1 MPSPPNIGLGA
12 NKNFEKMA
20 RLLHRHENHTPGF
33 WPKTTLLQSMNL
45 RILTLFLAGILC
57 FSAYGQDDDWTK
69 SLFKGLGNA
78 GAKKKAE
85 LDQIDFQFAMSVNEN
100 AGLFDVEQKGEGLAK
115 GLYALKERS
124 EKTKEEIARDTLEY
138 AIQYYNWRLYA
149 IAEASFMEAKGYM
162 EANQLTEDINYLR
175 CLSNIGLVYLVQGRM
190 DESRQYIE
198 DALARS
204 ERMQGVKSAAYA
216 ANLNSLA
223 KLGQELGKYNEAE
236 KQFNQTL
243 DICKEVFGETS
254 MQGAIV
260 LNNKAMLYQEL
271 GRYDQAVG
279 LMKEAIAKEA
289 AAPKKVLEGKK
300 SFDSRRF
307 QLNLATLYQ
316 LSGDLPRAEAT
327 LLEIKKVFENR
338 FQKNNPEYAS
348 LLNQL
353 GLLYIEMGKMDQVE
367 EQLAKAVEVYKK
379 KFTENNAAYARALN
393 DLGNFY
399 RMQKRYDEAEKALS
413 TARATNL
420 SLLGANHPDYVKS
433 VEDLAIL
440 YWKKNDLAKAKTFY
454 GEAIGKSLDF
464 INHYFP
470 PMSEAEKTKYWDV
483 LQPRFQRFF
492 NYAIAASATD
502 PTIVRDMFNYQMATK
517 ALLLSATS
525 KIKQTI
531 LASGD
536 KALINDYL
544 SWIAQ
549 KETLA
554 RYYALSKEDLQKQ
567 EINLAALEAQANN
580 LERSLSERSKDFS
593 SGYAT
598 ETVTYAQVA
607 ALLSDTEAVV
617 DIIRLQGFDEQLVKD
632 SKYVVMVVK
641 KGDALPAMAVI
652 DNGSQLE
659 TRYSKFYKNSILQ
672 RTPDGYSYD
681 QYWGKIDPLVA
692 GKKTIYFSPDG
703 IYNQINVNTLKKEG
717 GDYVLGRYDL
727 VVLGNSKD
735 LLEIKAKKPA
745 SVKKDAFLLGFPNY
759 GGNAVAALPGTKVEL
774 EAVSKILKS
783 NGYTVST
790 LSGAEASEKNLKA
803 VKGPQLMHI
812 ATHGYFLADGD
823 VGSGGAA
830 GVNAENAKGNPLLR
844 SGLLLAGASR
854 TLSGH
859 AIPDLQSNDN
869 GVLTAYE
876 AMNLSLEGTDLIILS
891 ACETGL
897 GDVRAGEGV
906 YGLQRAFQVAGARAL
921 IMSLWKVDDVAT
933 QLLMTNFY
941 TYWAKGGSKL
951 KAFRQA
957 QLKLMAQYKD
967 PYYWGAFVMMGE

>member
-1 MPSPPNIGLGA
+1 MS
-12 NKNFEKMA
+12 
-20 RLLHRHENHTPGF
+20 
-33 WPKTTLLQSMNL
+33 S
-45 RILTLFLAGILC
+45 RILLLFLASVLC
-57 FSAYGQDDDWTK
+57 FSAYGQEDDWTK
-69 SLFKGLGNA
+69 SLFKGLGDA

-85 LDQIDFQFAMSVNEN
+85 LDQVDFQFAISVNEN

-124 EKTKEEIARDTLEY
+124 DKTKEEIARDTLEY

-149 IAEASFMEAKGYM
+149 IAEASFQEAKSYM
-162 EANQLTEDINYLR
+162 EENQLTENINYLR
-175 CLSNIGLVYLVQGRM
+175 CLSNIGLVYLVQGKT
-190 DESRQYIE
+190 DESKQYIE

-204 ERMQGVKSAAYA
+204 EKSQGKKSAAYA

-223 KLGQELGKYNEAE
+223 KLEQEQGKYNEAE
-236 KQFNQTL
+236 KQFDEAL
-243 DICKEVFGETS
+243 GICKEVFGDVS
-254 MQGAIV
+254 MQNAIV

-271 GRYDQAVG
+271 GRYDQAVE
-279 LMKEAIAKEA
+279 LMKASIINEE
-289 AAPKKVLEGKK
+289 AAPKKALEGKK

-307 QLNLATLYQ
+307 QLNLATMYQ
-316 LSGDLPRAEAT
+316 LSGDLPKAETT
-327 LLEIKKVFENR
+327 LLEIKKIFENR
-338 FQKNNPEYAS
+338 LQKNNPEYAS

-353 GLLYIEMGKMDQVE
+353 GMLYIQMDKMDQVE
-367 EQLAKAVEVYKK
+367 ELLKKAVDVYKK
-379 KFTENNAAYARALN
+379 KFTEENASYARALN

-399 RMQKRYDEAEKALS
+399 RMQKRFDEAENALTS
-413 TARATNL
+413 ARNINL
-420 SLLGANHPDYVKS
+420 SVLGANHPDYVKS
-433 VEDLAIL
+433 VEDLGIL

-454 GEAIGKSLDF
+454 GEAMEKSLDF

-492 NYAIAASATD
+492 NYAIDASESDAS
-502 PTIVRDMFNYQMATK
+502 IILDMFNYQIATK
-517 ALLLSATS
+517 ALLLSATN
-525 KIKQTI
+525 KIKQAI
-531 LASGD
+531 LSSGD
-536 KALINDYL
+536 NELIDNYL

-567 EINLAALEAQANN
+567 NINLAVLEDQANN
-580 LERSLSERSKDFS
+580 LERNLSERSKDFS
-593 SGYAT
+593 AGYTT
-598 ETVTYAQVA
+598 EIVKYEKIAS
-607 ALLSDTEAVV
+607 LLSDAEAVV
-617 DIIRLQGFDEQLVKD
+617 EIIRLRGFDKNLTKD

-641 KGDALPAMAVI
+641 KGDALPKMTVI
-652 DNGSQLE
+652 ENGNQLD
-659 TRYSKFYKNSILQ
+659 TRYSKYYKNAIQQ
-672 RTPDGYSYD
+672 RTPDEYSYD
-681 QYWGKIDPLVA
+681 QYWSKIDPLIA

-703 IYNQINVNTLKKEG
+703 VYNQINVNTLKKPD
-717 GDYVLGRYDL
+717 GDFVLNRYDL

-735 LLEIKAKKPA
+735 LIGIKNKKTTPL
-745 SVKKDAFLLGFPNY
+745 KKDAFLLGFPNY
-759 GGNAVAALPGTKVEL
+759 GGSAVAALPGTKVEL

-783 NGYTVST
+783 NGYKVNA
-790 LSGAEASEKNLKA
+790 LSGGEASEKNLKA

-823 VGSGGAA
+823 VGSGSAA
-830 GVNAENAKGNPLLR
+830 GVNAENAKSNPLLR
-844 SGLLLAGASR
+844 SGLLLAGAAQ
-854 TLSGH
+854 TLSGN

-906 YGLQRAFQVAGARAL
+906 YGLQRAFQVAGANAL
-921 IMSLWKVDDVAT
+921 IMSLWKVDDAAT

-941 TYWAKGGSKL
+941 TNWMKSNNKL
-951 KAFRQA
+951 KAFKQA
-957 QLKLMAQYKD
+957 QLQLMTKYKD